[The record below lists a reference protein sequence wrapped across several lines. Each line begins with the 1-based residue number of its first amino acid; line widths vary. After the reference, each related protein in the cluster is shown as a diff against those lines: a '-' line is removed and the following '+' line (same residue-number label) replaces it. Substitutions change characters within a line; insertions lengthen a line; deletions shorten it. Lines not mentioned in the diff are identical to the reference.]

1 MKKLTLLS
9 VLTISLAACNG
20 GSGSTNPEPTPT
32 TTPTPS
38 YNATSVYSLPIN
50 QLIVQGATIINPVNN
65 QVVYPVVNF
74 TSGNPVS
81 TSQAITNSSGTWT
94 TMAYN
99 SGTYT
104 TYSNSKSNC
113 SLNYL
118 GNIVC
123 GTSSSVI
130 EINPNTGVL
139 LNTYNITSGPLAIF
153 GGYMPN
159 NSSYYTLNYQ
169 HCNLITGACS
179 YVTGRNSQ
187 YSATTN
193 VVTVNG
199 NYLYT
204 VVNNYPNGSPLI
216 GQINMQNN
224 SINYISLPSKV
235 GLLLNSAVVFKDS
248 THFYVS
254 GLRSIYQC
262 TLNSSIT
269 CDDGTN
275 IDASDMSTM
284 DGDTL
289 VYINGNL
296 YVDGM
301 ERVGA
306 SVIYKIYQIN
316 L

>member
-20 GSGSTNPEPTPT
+20 GSGSTNPEPNPT
-32 TTPTPS
+32 TTPTPY
-38 YNATSVYSLPIN
+38 YNATSVYSLPVN

-65 QVVYPVVNF
+65 QVVYPVVSF

-139 LNTYNITSGPLAIF
+139 LNTYSITSGPLAIF

-169 HCNLITGACS
+169 YCNLITGACS
-179 YVTGRNSQ
+179 YLTGRNSQ

-193 VVTVNG
+193 LVTVNG

-224 SINYISLPSKV
+224 SINYISLPSNV

-296 YVDGM
+296 HVDGM

>member
-1 MKKLTLLS
+1 MKKITLLS
-9 VLTISLAACNG
+9 VLTMSLTACNG
-20 GSGSTNPEPTPT
+20 GGSSSPAPNPTD
-32 TTPTPS
+32 TPS
-38 YNATSVYSLPIN
+38 PNNNATSVYSLPIN
-50 QLIVQGATIINPVNN
+50 QHIIQGATIINPVDN
-65 QVVYPVVNF
+65 QVVYPVVSF
-74 TSGNPVS
+74 TNGIPVS
-81 TSQAITNSSGTWT
+81 TNQAITNSSASWT

-99 SGTYT
+99 SGTYA
-104 TYSNSKSNC
+104 TYSNSKGNC
-113 SLNYL
+113 SLNYS

-123 GTSSSVI
+123 GISSSVV
-130 EINPNTGVL
+130 EINPNTGALV
-139 LNTYNITSGPLAIF
+139 NIYNITSSSLAVF

-169 HCNLITGACS
+169 YCNLITGVCS
-179 YVTGRNSQ
+179 YLTGRNSQ
-187 YSATTN
+187 YYAATN
-193 VVTVNG
+193 LFTVNG

-204 VVNNYPNGSPLI
+204 VVNNYPNGAPLI
-216 GQINMQNN
+216 GQIDMQNN
-224 SINYISLPSKV
+224 SITYINLPSNV

-254 GLRSIYQC
+254 GLRAIYQC
-262 TLNSSIT
+262 TLNGSIT

-284 DGDTL
+284 DGDTMA
-289 VYINGNL
+289 YINGNL

>member
-1 MKKLTLLS
+1 MKKITLLS
-9 VLTISLAACNG
+9 VLTISLTACNG
-20 GSGSTNPEPTPT
+20 GGGSTNPEPTPT
-32 TTPTPS
+32 NTPAPS

-50 QLIVQGATIINPVNN
+50 QYIIQGATIVNPVNN

-81 TSQAITNSSGTWT
+81 TSQAITNSSGSWVS
-94 TMAYN
+94 MAYN
-99 SGTYT
+99 SGIYT
-104 TYSNSKSNC
+104 TYSNSGTC

-118 GNIVC
+118 GNMVC
-123 GTSSSVI
+123 GTSSSVV
-130 EINPNTGVL
+130 EINPITGAL
-139 LNTYNITSGPLAIF
+139 INTYNITSGPLSVF

-159 NSSYYTLNYQ
+159 STSYYTLNYQ
-169 HCNLITGACS
+169 YCNLITGACS
-179 YVTGRNSQ
+179 YLTGRNSQ
-187 YSATTN
+187 YYATTN
-193 VVTVNG
+193 LVTVNG

-224 SINYISLPSKV
+224 SINYINLPSNV

-262 TLNSSIT
+262 TLNGSIT

-275 IDASDMSTM
+275 IDAPDMSTM

-301 ERVGA
+301 ERVGS